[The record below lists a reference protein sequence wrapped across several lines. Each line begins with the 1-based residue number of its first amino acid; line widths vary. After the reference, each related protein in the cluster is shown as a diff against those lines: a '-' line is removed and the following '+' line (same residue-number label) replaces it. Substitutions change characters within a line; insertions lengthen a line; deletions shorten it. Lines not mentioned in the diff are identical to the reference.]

1 MVNVPPGWHPDPASP
16 PSGLRWWDGSSWT
29 GYTQPTPG
37 TAPVGLSAA
46 PQRVLAGPAGGARL
60 YEQNRTTVTVLG
72 VVALYLLVAWATHI
86 VLLGIFPVS
95 MSLRAVRR
103 REPFGFVAVIA
114 AVVAMAVAVSALVR

>member
-1 MVNVPPGWHPDPASP
+1 
-16 PSGLRWWDGSSWT
+16 
-29 GYTQPTPG
+29 
-37 TAPVGLSAA
+37 LSAA